1 MKNFSRRQ
9 EDDNDDF
16 IYMDSIEYNN
26 NITNTVRKAMTN
38 AINN

>member
-26 NITNTVRKAMTN
+26 NITNTVREAMTN